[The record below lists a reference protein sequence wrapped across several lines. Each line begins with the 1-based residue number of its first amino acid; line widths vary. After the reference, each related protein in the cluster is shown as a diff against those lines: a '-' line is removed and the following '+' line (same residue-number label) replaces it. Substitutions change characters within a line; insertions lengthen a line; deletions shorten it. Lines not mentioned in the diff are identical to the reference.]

1 MARLESYLISEV
13 ANLFH
18 LAGGRSIYHL
28 GGGWWKVGGRWKERS
43 ETNA

>member
-18 LAGGRSIYHL
+18 LAGGRGVFTTSVV
-28 GGGWWKVGGRWKERS
+28 GGGRWKERS